1 MLGVSIPG
9 LMTYGRD
16 VTGTRISPEGAG
28 ISLGVR
34 FFSAMEEDL
43 QNKMLVRALTDP
55 DVAKALVNPKNANDA
70 KLLLREVQ
78 SAGYL
83 SRALMADIGL
93 TSSQLA
99 MQDRQLPIEGMEELP
114 VVSRGTT
121 AATMLKEMPS
131 APQTR
136 GLPNMRV
143 GPPPVASGVGGQV
156 PLMYPAMFPDDPIS
170 ALLLQR
176 QAQMQGG
183 QTPPP
188 GQ

>member
-1 MLGVSIPG
+1 
-9 LMTYGRD
+9 
-16 VTGTRISPEGAG
+16 
-28 ISLGVR
+28 
-34 FFSAMEEDL
+34 
-43 QNKMLVRALTDP
+43 
-55 DVAKALVNPKNANDA
+55 
-70 KLLLREVQ
+70 
-78 SAGYL
+78 
-83 SRALMADIGL
+83 MADIGL

-99 MQDRQLPIEGMEELP
+99 MQDRQVPIEGMEGLP
-114 VVSRGTT
+114 VVSRETT

-143 GPPPVASGVGGQV
+143 GPPPVASSAGGQI
-156 PLMYPAMFPDDPIS
+156 PLMYPTMFPDDPIS

-176 QAQMQGG
+176 QAQLQGG